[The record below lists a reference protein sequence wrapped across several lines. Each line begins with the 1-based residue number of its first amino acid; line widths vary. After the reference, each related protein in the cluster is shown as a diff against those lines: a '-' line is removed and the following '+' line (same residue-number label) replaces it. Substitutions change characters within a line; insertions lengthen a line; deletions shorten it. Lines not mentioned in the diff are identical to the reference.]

1 LICGL
6 VLAAGEGTRFGPEPK
21 LCALLD
27 GRPLLE
33 HAVAAQCA
41 VAELERVVVVLG
53 GYSDEVLAR
62 VELGRAEPVICPEW
76 AGGQS
81 ASLRCGV
88 AALDGA
94 TKVIVTLGDEPLISS
109 EVVRRFVDQPPG
121 ARAVYGGRPGH
132 PVVLGPA
139 ELAAVAQ
146 LTGDRGGRELLGGPE
161 VECSDLCSGRDV
173 DTLED
178 LEAIRMALNQE
189 VA

>member
-33 HAVAAQCA
+33 HAVDAQCA

-53 GYSDEVLAR
+53 AFSGEVLAR
-62 VELGRAEPVICPEW
+62 VELGRAEPVTCPDW
-76 AGGQS
+76 AAGQS
-81 ASLRCGV
+81 ASLRYGA
-88 AALDGA
+88 AALSGA
-94 TKVIVTLGDEPLISS
+94 SKVIVTLGDEPLITPAAI
-109 EVVRRFVDQPPG
+109 RRFVDQPPG

-139 ELAAVAQ
+139 EMAVVAR
-146 LTGDRGGRELLGGPE
+146 LTGDRGGREILEGPE

-173 DTLED
+173 DTMED
-178 LEAIRMALNQE
+178 LEVLGDEARAVL
-189 VA
+189 